1 MNKKRIIILWFGSI
15 FSIVIT
21 VFLWFCM
28 NAVKPEYE
36 KVEAVVL
43 SSKVEQVVNR
53 KTKTRTN
60 IYRVQV
66 EYKCKSY
73 NLGNVHSASGYYK
86 GRRVQAYLYQEKLY
100 ANIEGVKTSTPVAY
114 LYFTFLFG
122 SFALFFIT
130 VCQTSQYSQSQK
142 KLKSV

>member
-43 SSKVEQVVNR
+43 S
-53 KTKTRTN
+53 
-60 IYRVQV
+60 
-66 EYKCKSY
+66 
-73 NLGNVHSASGYYK
+73 
-86 GRRVQAYLYQEKLY
+86 
-100 ANIEGVKTSTPVAY
+100 
-114 LYFTFLFG
+114 
-122 SFALFFIT
+122 
-130 VCQTSQYSQSQK
+130 
-142 KLKSV
+142 